1 MNEEKRMTSNESN
14 LGTEQF
20 ISLWKRM
27 EKLEEKMEKAL
38 DNLDQ
43 KVQALEMAHQLQ
55 TYQNSMTKE
64 KLDDLAR
71 GQLALIASLKSDR
84 LEDKEDQKSTT
95 KVLLERL
102 DDIQYKQKAQ
112 TYEKVKWTVIGFF
125 LTAALAVVWAAIVN
139 TP

>member
-1 MNEEKRMTSNESN
+1 MGN
-14 LGTEQF
+14 EQF

-27 EKLEEKMEKAL
+27 EKLEERMEKAL

-71 GQLALIASLKSDR
+71 GQQELMGSLKADRAEDRAEQKKATSD
-84 LEDKEDQKSTT
+84 
-95 KVLLERL
+95 LLTRL

-112 TYEKVKWTVIGFF
+112 TYDKIKWAVVGFF
-125 LTAALAVVWAAIVN
+125 ITAGLSILWAAIVN
-139 TP
+139 SP

>member
-1 MNEEKRMTSNESN
+1 MNEENRTTSNESN

-27 EKLEEKMEKAL
+27 EKLEEKMEKAI

-43 KVQALEMAHQLQ
+43 KVHVLEMAHQLQ

-84 LEDKEDQKSTT
+84 LEDKEEQKENN
-95 KVLLERL
+95 KILLERL

-112 TYEKVKWTVIGFF
+112 TYEKIKWVIVGFF
-125 LTAALAVVWAAIVN
+125 LTSALALVWAAIVN
-139 TP
+139 AP

>member
-1 MNEEKRMTSNESN
+1 MNEEKRMASNESN

-38 DNLDQ
+38 ENLDQ
-43 KVQALEMAHQLQ
+43 RVQALDMAHQLQ

-112 TYEKVKWTVIGFF
+112 TYEKVKWLVIGFF

-139 TP
+139 SP